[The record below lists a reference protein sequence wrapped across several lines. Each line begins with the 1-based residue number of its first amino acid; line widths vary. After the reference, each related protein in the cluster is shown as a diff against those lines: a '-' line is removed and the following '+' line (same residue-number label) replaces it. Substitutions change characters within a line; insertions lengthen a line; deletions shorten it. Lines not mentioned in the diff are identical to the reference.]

1 LNETLLTVSLVGV
14 AVYFSVLIVR
24 GVLGYARFR
33 RVRGTALLTW
43 PGARPAY
50 FSLLLFMGLVA
61 AGLAV
66 LNGYL
71 RYPFHKVYSQLS
83 IALYFIGVVPMLTRI
98 PKGLYADGI
107 WVEDGFVP
115 YDRIRRLA
123 FREGPQLELLLVPWG
138 RGGARRLA
146 VPPAEYGAVRRIL
159 GDKIRAHALNLEGS
173 ILGL

>member
-14 AVYFSVLIVR
+14 AIYFSVLIVR
-24 GVLGYARFR
+24 GAVRYARFR
-33 RVRGTALLTW
+33 RVRSTALLTW
-43 PGARPAY
+43 PAPRPAY
-50 FSLLLFMGLVA
+50 FPLLVLMGAVA
-61 AGLAV
+61 AGVAV

-71 RYPFHKVYSQLS
+71 QHPFHKIYSQLS
-83 IALYFIGVVPMLTRI
+83 IALYFIGVMPVLTRI
-98 PKGLYADGI
+98 PKGFYGDGI
-107 WVEDGFVP
+107 WAEDGFLP

-123 FREGPQLELLLVPWG
+123 FREGPELELLLVPWG
-138 RGGARRLA
+138 GGGAQRLA